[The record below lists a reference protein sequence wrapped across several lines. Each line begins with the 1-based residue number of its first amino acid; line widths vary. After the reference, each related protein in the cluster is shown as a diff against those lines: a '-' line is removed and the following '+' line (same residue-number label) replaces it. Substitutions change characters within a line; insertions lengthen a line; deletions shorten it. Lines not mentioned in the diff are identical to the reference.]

1 MNQLLL
7 VAIGAVVG
15 WLLAGA
21 IAGLVMWLRYRQ
33 QVRQR
38 DARRRTAVV
47 DLTVLAANGD
57 LRRRARR

>member
-7 VAIGAVVG
+7 LAIGAVVG